1 MSAPDPHARFVTGPL
16 GGHVIEMIL
25 TGWASML
32 AVFAVEF
39 LSLLY
44 LGTLKGEAVMGAV
57 GFGSMTQFTITSICI
72 GVTVGGAALVSRAL
86 GAGDLPR
93 ARRLAG
99 ASLILMAAAAVA
111 SGGRCSCSRSGPS
124 PTRSGW
130 PRTCAAICCRTCSS
144 PRPSPW

>member
-1 MSAPDPHARFVTGPL
+1 MTGPL

-44 LGTLKGEAVMGAV
+44 LGTLKDEAVMGAV
-57 GFGSMTQFTITSICI
+57 GFGSLTQFTIPSICI

-111 SGGRCSCSRSGPS
+111 SGRCSMLAIGRS
-124 PTRSGW
+124 PTRSGR